1 MNTSILNVG
10 SKTYTYYSISEYAEA
25 NGFNIESLPFS
36 LKVLLEN
43 LLRNSDKAYISEEE
57 LAALANWN
65 PSEKDNR
72 TDISFHPSRVIMQDL
87 TGGAAIA
94 DLAAMREA
102 ISDAGGDSS
111 KINPLIP
118 VDMIIDHS
126 VMVDHFGTSDAF
138 QKNVELEF
146 NRNKE
151 RYRFFK
157 WGQQAFDN
165 FRVVPPGTGII
176 HQVNLEYLASVVTT
190 QTQDSDNPLVFPDT
204 VVGTDSH
211 TTMINGL
218 SVLGWGVGGIEAEAA
233 MLGQPLT
240 MLIPNVVGFNLE
252 GKLKPGITATDLVLK
267 IVKILRKY
275 GVVGSFVEFFGSG
288 LDNLSLADRATISNM
303 APEYGATCGF
313 FPIDNELISYLKL
326 SGRNEDQINLVEQ
339 YAKAQGLWRDDNKPS
354 KYSNVL
360 ELDIST
366 IMPAMSGPRRPQD
379 LVLLDDVSNE
389 FDKALEEIYSIK
401 DISASSY
408 IHDIDHNLC
417 HGDVVIASIT
427 SCTNTSNPAVLIT
440 AGLIA
445 KKAVEL
451 GLSTKPWVKTSFAP
465 GSQVVTSYL
474 ESSGLMTY
482 LDELGFNLIG
492 YGCATCIGN
501 SGPLPEPIKKAIISG
516 DLVTANVLSGN
527 RNFEGRVSPE
537 SKASFLASP
546 PLVVIHALTGTVRT
560 NLNHD
565 PIGKDSDDNNIY
577 LKDLWPAE
585 SEITEAIDKYL
596 APKIFKE
603 RYRDVFT
610 GSPEWQNLK
619 YPKGDLYEWET
630 MSTYIRKPP
639 FFNSFLKN
647 SQKNEISNIINAK
660 CLAIFPDSTTTDHIS
675 PAGNIAEDSPAGRY
689 LVSKGINQ
697 KQFNSYGSRRANHEV
712 MMRGT
717 FANIRIKNKMIPGVE
732 GGYTIDSNGKTSAIY
747 DAAVSW
753 KGSPLIVFAGK
764 EYGTGS
770 SRDWAAKGPSLQ
782 GVEMVV
788 AMSYER
794 IHRSNLLGMGI
805 LPLEFTEGNSVDSL
819 EIKGDETFT
828 LKGLENIQPS
838 GELTIEVKI
847 ADGKIKSFPVKV
859 RIDTGLEL
867 QYWKAGGILNY
878 VLLEFMK

>member
-1 MNTSILNVG
+1 MKTSILKAGNR
-10 SKTYTYYSISEYAEA
+10 TYKYYSIKEYAKE
-25 NGFNIESLPFS
+25 NGFDIESLPYS

-43 LLRNSDKAYISEEE
+43 LLRNSDKEYISDEE
-57 LAALANWN
+57 LTALSNWD
-65 PSEKDNR
+65 PDEKNLR

-102 ISDAGGDSS
+102 ISNAGGDSS

-126 VMVDHFGTSDAF
+126 VMVDYSGTADAF

-146 NRNKE
+146 ERNQE

-176 HQVNLEYLASVVTT
+176 HQVNLEYLASVVTVKDT
-190 QTQDSDNPLVFPDT
+190 DDDSSIVFPDT

-240 MLIPNVVGFNLE
+240 MLIPNVLGFRLA
-252 GKLKPGITATDLVLK
+252 GKLSPGITATDLVLK
-267 IVKILRKY
+267 IVQMLREY

-313 FPIDNELISYLKL
+313 FPIDDELLAYLRL
-326 SGRNEDQINLVEQ
+326 SGRDADQIDLVEE
-339 YAKAQGLWRDDNKPS
+339 YAKAQGLWRDDIKPS
-354 KYSNVL
+354 KYSHVL

-379 LVLLDDVSNE
+379 LVLLGDVSKN
-389 FDKALEEIYSIK
+389 FDKALKEIYSVKNTNTGSYIK
-401 DISASSY
+401 DF
-408 IHDIDHNLC
+408 DHNLT

-445 KKAVEL
+445 KKAVEM
-451 GLSTKPWVKTSFAP
+451 GLKSKPWVKTSFAP

-474 ESSGLMTY
+474 EAAGLMNY
-482 LDELGFNLIG
+482 LDKLGFNLIG

-501 SGPLPEPIKKAIISG
+501 SGPLPAAVKEAIISG

-546 PLVVIHALTGTVRT
+546 PLVVIHALTGSIKIDLTQ
-560 NLNHD
+560 D
-565 PIGKDSDDNNIY
+565 PIGKDSDGKNVY

-585 SEITEAIDKYL
+585 SDIKDAISKYL
-596 APKIFKE
+596 TPEMFNK
-603 RYRDVFT
+603 RYSDVFT
-610 GSPEWQNLK
+610 GSEEWQDLA
-619 YPKGDLYEWET
+619 YPAGTLYEWENK
-630 MSTYIRKPP
+630 STYIRKPP
-639 FFNSFLKN
+639 FFDSFLEA
-647 SQKNEISNIINAK
+647 SQKKEVSDIKDAK

-675 PAGNIAEDSPAGRY
+675 PAGNIALDSPAGRY
-689 LVSKGINQ
+689 LLSKGIDR

-717 FANIRIKNKMIPGVE
+717 FANIRIKNRMLPGIE
-732 GGYTIDSNGKTSAIY
+732 GGYTRDSTGGTSAIY
-747 DAAVSW
+747 DAAATW
-753 KGSPLIVFAGK
+753 GGAPLIVFAGK

-782 GVEMVV
+782 GVKVV
-788 AMSYER
+788 IAESYER

-805 LPLEFTEGNSVDSL
+805 LPLEFTNNNSIDSL
-819 EIKGDETFT
+819 QISGEESFSIRALSNIKPGKTLETEMVLKDGSLKTFT
-828 LKGLENIQPS
+828 
-838 GELTIEVKI
+838 
-847 ADGKIKSFPVKV
+847 VKV
-859 RIDTGLEL
+859 RIDTKLEL
-867 QYWKAGGILNY
+867 EYWKAGGILNY
-878 VLLEFMK
+878 VLFSFMK

>member
-1 MNTSILNVG
+1 MKTTILKAGN
-10 SKTYTYYSISEYAEA
+10 KTYKYYSIKEYAED
-25 NGFNIESLPFS
+25 NGFNIKSLPYS

-43 LLRNSDKAYISEEE
+43 LLRNSDKEYISDKEP
-57 LAALANWN
+57 AAVAQWK
-65 PSEKDNR
+65 PIEQGQR

-126 VMVDHFGTSDAF
+126 VMVDYSASPDAF

-146 NRNKE
+146 ERNQE

-176 HQVNLEYLASVVTT
+176 HQVNLEYLASVVTVKENNNGT
-190 QTQDSDNPLVFPDT
+190 PLLFPDT

-240 MLIPNVVGFNLE
+240 MLIPNVVGFKLT
-252 GKLKPGITATDLVLK
+252 GKLPPGITATDLVLK
-267 IVKILRKY
+267 IVQILREY

-288 LDNLSLADRATISNM
+288 LESLSLADRATISNM

-313 FPIDNELISYLKL
+313 FPIDNELLAYLKL
-326 SGRNEDQINLVEQ
+326 SGRSQDQIDLVEG
-339 YAKAQGLWRDDNKPS
+339 YAKAQGLWRNDESPS
-354 KYSNVL
+354 NYSHII

-366 IMPAMSGPRRPQD
+366 IRPAMAGPRRPQD
-379 LVLLDDVSNE
+379 LVFLEDVTKIFN
-389 FDKALEEIYSIK
+389 KALESIYSVK
-401 DISASSY
+401 DFNSAVPVKGM
-408 IHDIDHNLC
+408 DHNLT

-451 GLSTKPWVKTSFAP
+451 GLKSKPWVKTSFAP

-474 ESSGLMTY
+474 EAAGLMEP
-482 LDELGFNLIG
+482 LDKLGFNLIG

-501 SGPLPEPIKKAIISG
+501 SGPLPESIKNAISSG
-516 DLVTANVLSGN
+516 NLVTANVLSGN

-546 PLVVIHALTGTVRT
+546 PLVVVHALTGSVKI
-560 NLNHD
+560 NLLKD
-565 PIGKDSDDNNIY
+565 PMGKDSDGNNIY
-577 LKDLWPAE
+577 MKDLWP
-585 SEITEAIDKYL
+585 SDKDIKEAINEFIKPEMFND
-596 APKIFKE
+596 
-603 RYRDVFT
+603 RYKDVFT
-610 GSPEWQNLK
+610 GSQEWQNMK
-619 YPKGDLYEWET
+619 FPEGPLYDWEEN
-630 MSTYIRKPP
+630 STYIRKPP
-639 FFNSFLKN
+639 FFESFMEK
-647 SQKNEISNIINAK
+647 SGTKEIANIKNAK
-660 CLAIFPDSTTTDHIS
+660 CLGIFPDSTTTDHIS
-675 PAGNIAEDSPAGRY
+675 PAGNIAENSPAGKY
-689 LVSKGINQ
+689 LVDRNITPA
-697 KQFNSYGSRRANHEV
+697 QFNSYGSRRANHEV

-717 FANIRIKNKMIPGVE
+717 FANIRIKNKMLPGIE
-732 GGYTIDSNGKTSAIY
+732 GGYTKNSNGETVSIF
-747 DAAVSW
+747 DAAMSW
-753 KGSPLIVFAGK
+753 GEAPLIIFAGK

-782 GVEMVV
+782 GVKAVIAE
-788 AMSYER
+788 SYER

-805 LPLEFTEGNSVDSL
+805 LPLEFTENNSVDSL
-819 EIKGDETFT
+819 KISGDESFSIG
-828 LKGLENIQPS
+828 GLNNIVPA
-838 GELTIEVKI
+838 GKLEVKMKLQ
-847 ADGKIKSFPVKV
+847 DGKIKTFPVKV
-859 RIDTGLEL
+859 RIDTNLEL
-867 QYWKAGGILNY
+867 EYWKAGGILNY

>member
-1 MNTSILNVG
+1 MKTTILKAGN
-10 SKTYTYYSISEYAEA
+10 KTYKYYSIKEYAED
-25 NGFNIESLPFS
+25 NGFNIKSLPYS

-43 LLRNSDKAYISEEE
+43 LLRNSDKEYISDKEP
-57 LAALANWN
+57 AAVAQWK
-65 PSEKDNR
+65 PIEQGQR

-126 VMVDHFGTSDAF
+126 VMVDYSASPDAF

-146 NRNKE
+146 ERNQE

-176 HQVNLEYLASVVTT
+176 HQVNLEYLASVVTVKENNNGT
-190 QTQDSDNPLVFPDT
+190 PLLFPDT

-240 MLIPNVVGFNLE
+240 MLIPNVVGFKLT
-252 GKLKPGITATDLVLK
+252 GKLPPGITATDLVLK
-267 IVKILRKY
+267 IVQILREY

-288 LDNLSLADRATISNM
+288 LESLSLADRATISNM

-313 FPIDNELISYLKL
+313 FPIDNELLAYLKL
-326 SGRNEDQINLVEQ
+326 SGRSQDQIDLVEG
-339 YAKAQGLWRDDNKPS
+339 YAKAQGLWRNDESPS
-354 KYSNVL
+354 NYSHII

-366 IMPAMSGPRRPQD
+366 IRPAMAGPRRPQD
-379 LVLLDDVSNE
+379 LVFLEDVTKIFN
-389 FDKALEEIYSIK
+389 KALESVYSVK
-401 DISASSY
+401 DFNSAVPVKGM
-408 IHDIDHNLC
+408 DHNLT

-445 KKAVEL
+445 KRAVEL
-451 GLSTKPWVKTSFAP
+451 GLKSKPWVKTSFAP

-474 ESSGLMTY
+474 EAAGLMEP
-482 LDELGFNLIG
+482 LDKLGFNLIG

-501 SGPLPEPIKKAIISG
+501 SGPLPESIKNAISSG
-516 DLVTANVLSGN
+516 NLVTANVLSGN

-546 PLVVIHALTGTVRT
+546 PLVVVHALTGSVKI
-560 NLNHD
+560 NLLKD
-565 PIGKDSDDNNIY
+565 PMGKDSDGNNIY
-577 LKDLWPAE
+577 MKDLWP
-585 SEITEAIDKYL
+585 SDKDIKEAINEFIKPEMFND
-596 APKIFKE
+596 
-603 RYRDVFT
+603 RYKDVFT
-610 GSPEWQNLK
+610 GSQEWQNMK
-619 YPKGDLYEWET
+619 FPEGPLYDWEEN
-630 MSTYIRKPP
+630 STYIRKPP
-639 FFNSFLKN
+639 FFESFMEK
-647 SQKNEISNIINAK
+647 SGTKEIANIKNAK
-660 CLAIFPDSTTTDHIS
+660 CLGIFPDSTTTDHIS
-675 PAGNIAEDSPAGRY
+675 PAGNIAENSPAGKY
-689 LVSKGINQ
+689 LVDRNITPA
-697 KQFNSYGSRRANHEV
+697 QFNSYGSRRANHEV

-717 FANIRIKNKMIPGVE
+717 FANIRIKNKMLPGIE
-732 GGYTIDSNGKTSAIY
+732 GGYTKNSNGETVSIF
-747 DAAVSW
+747 DAAMSW
-753 KGSPLIVFAGK
+753 GEAPLIIFAGK

-782 GVEMVV
+782 GVKAVI

-805 LPLEFTEGNSVDSL
+805 LPLEFTENNSVDSL
-819 EIKGDETFT
+819 KISGDESFSIG
-828 LKGLENIQPS
+828 GLNNIVPA
-838 GELTIEVKI
+838 GKLEVKMKLQ
-847 ADGKIKSFPVKV
+847 DGKIKTFPVKV
-859 RIDTGLEL
+859 RIDTNLEL
-867 QYWKAGGILNY
+867 EYWKAGGILNY

>member
-1 MNTSILNVG
+1 MKTSILNAG
-10 SKTYTYYSISEYAEA
+10 SKTYKYYSIKEYAED
-25 NGFNIESLPFS
+25 NGFNINALPFS

-43 LLRNSDKAYISEEE
+43 LLRNSDKEYMRKEE
-57 LAALANWN
+57 LEALANWK
-65 PSEKDNR
+65 PGKDTKK
-72 TDISFHPSRVIMQDL
+72 TDISFHPARVIMQDL
-87 TGGAAIA
+87 TGGAALA
-94 DLAAMREA
+94 DLAAMRNA

-126 VMVDHFGTSDAF
+126 VMVDYFGTKDAY

-146 NRNKE
+146 ERNQE

-176 HQVNLEYLASVVTT
+176 HQVNLEYLASVVTVE
-190 QTQDSDNPLVFPDT
+190 DNDTDTPLVFPDT

-240 MLIPNVVGFNLE
+240 MLIPDVVGFKLH
-252 GKLKPGITATDLVLK
+252 GKLSPGITATDLVLR
-267 IVKILRKY
+267 IVQILRGH
-275 GVVGSFVEFFGSG
+275 GVVGSFVEFFGPG

-313 FPIDNELISYLKL
+313 FPIDNELLNYLKL
-326 SGRNEDQINLVEQ
+326 SGRDKDQIELVKE
-339 YAKAQGLWRDDNKPS
+339 YAKKQGLWREDNSPAN
-354 KYSNVL
+354 YSHVL
-360 ELDIST
+360 DLDIST
-366 IMPAMSGPRRPQD
+366 IKPAMAGPRRPQD
-379 LVLLDDVSNE
+379 LVLLDDVSAG
-389 FDKALEEIYSIK
+389 FDIALGEIYNTSNL
-401 DISASSY
+401 SSKSK
-408 IHDIDHNLC
+408 IENMDHELK

-427 SCTNTSNPAVLIT
+427 SCTNTSNPAVLIA

-451 GLSTKPWVKTSFAP
+451 GLKSKEWVKTSFAP
-465 GSQVVTSYL
+465 GSQVVTAYM
-474 ESSGLMTY
+474 EAAGLMEY
-482 LDELGFNLIG
+482 LDKIGFNLTG

-501 SGPLPEPIKKAIISG
+501 SGPLPPAIKEAILSG

-537 SKASFLASP
+537 SKASYLASP
-546 PLVVIHALTGTVRT
+546 PLVVIYALAGSVRL
-560 NLNHD
+560 NLE
-565 PIGKDSDDNNIY
+565 KDSIGTDKEGNSIF

-585 SEITEAIDKYL
+585 SEIKKAVDKYIK
-596 APKIFKE
+596 PEMFNEKYK
-603 RYRDVFT
+603 DVFT
-610 GSPEWQNLK
+610 GSEEWQKLEF
-619 YPKGDLYEWET
+619 PEGDLYDWEKE
-630 MSTYIRKPP
+630 STYIRKPP
-639 FFNSFLKN
+639 FFDSFMEK
-647 SQKNEISNIINAK
+647 SKVKEISDIEKAK

-689 LVSKGINQ
+689 LIDKNVDPSK
-697 KQFNSYGSRRANHEV
+697 FNSYGSRRANHEV

-717 FANIRIKNKMIPGVE
+717 FANIRIKNRMIPGIE
-732 GGYTIDSNGKTSAIY
+732 GGYTKDSNGETAAIY
-747 DAAVSW
+747 DAAISW
-753 KGSPLIVFAGK
+753 EEAPLIVFAGK

-782 GVEMVV
+782 GVKVV
-788 AMSYER
+788 IAMSYER

-805 LPLEFTEGNSVDSL
+805 LPLEFVKNDSIDSL
-819 EIKGDETFT
+819 KISGNESFSIKGLSKISPAGILDVEMILQNGSQTTF
-828 LKGLENIQPS
+828 S
-838 GELTIEVKI
+838 
-847 ADGKIKSFPVKV
+847 AKV
-859 RIDTGLEL
+859 RIDTKLEL
-867 QYWKAGGILNY
+867 EYWKAGGILNY
-878 VLLEFMK
+878 VLLDFMK

>member
-1 MNTSILNVG
+1 MKTTILKAGN
-10 SKTYTYYSISEYAEA
+10 KTYKYYSIKEYAED
-25 NGFNIESLPFS
+25 NGFNIKSLPYS

-43 LLRNSDKAYISEEE
+43 LLRNSDKEYISDKEP
-57 LAALANWN
+57 AAVAQWK
-65 PSEKDNR
+65 PIEQGQR

-126 VMVDHFGTSDAF
+126 VMVDYSASPDAF

-146 NRNKE
+146 ERNQE

-176 HQVNLEYLASVVTT
+176 HQVNLEYLASVVTVKENNNGT
-190 QTQDSDNPLVFPDT
+190 PLLFPDT

-240 MLIPNVVGFNLE
+240 MLIPNVVGFKLT
-252 GKLKPGITATDLVLK
+252 GKLPPGITATDLVLK
-267 IVKILRKY
+267 IVQILREY

-288 LDNLSLADRATISNM
+288 LESLSLADRATISNM

-313 FPIDNELISYLKL
+313 FPIDNELLAYLKL
-326 SGRNEDQINLVEQ
+326 SGRSQDQIDLVEG
-339 YAKAQGLWRDDNKPS
+339 YAKAQGLWRNDESPS
-354 KYSNVL
+354 NYSHII

-366 IMPAMSGPRRPQD
+366 IRPAMAGPRRPQD
-379 LVLLDDVSNE
+379 LVFLEDVTKIFN
-389 FDKALEEIYSIK
+389 KALESIYSVK
-401 DISASSY
+401 DFNSAVPVKGM
-408 IHDIDHNLC
+408 DHNLT

-451 GLSTKPWVKTSFAP
+451 GLKSKPWVKTSFAP

-474 ESSGLMTY
+474 EAAGLMEP
-482 LDELGFNLIG
+482 LEKLGFNLIG

-501 SGPLPEPIKKAIISG
+501 SGPLPESIKNAISSG
-516 DLVTANVLSGN
+516 NLVTANVLSGN

-546 PLVVIHALTGTVRT
+546 PLVVVHALTGSVKI
-560 NLNHD
+560 NLLKD
-565 PIGKDSDDNNIY
+565 PMGKDSDGNNIY
-577 LKDLWPAE
+577 MKDLWP
-585 SEITEAIDKYL
+585 SDKDIKEAINEFIKPEMFND
-596 APKIFKE
+596 
-603 RYRDVFT
+603 RYKDVFT
-610 GSPEWQNLK
+610 GSQEWQNMK
-619 YPKGDLYEWET
+619 FPEGPLYDWEEN
-630 MSTYIRKPP
+630 STYIRKPP
-639 FFNSFLKN
+639 FFESFMEK
-647 SQKNEISNIINAK
+647 SGTKEIANIKNAK
-660 CLAIFPDSTTTDHIS
+660 CLGIFPDSTTTDHIS
-675 PAGNIAEDSPAGRY
+675 PAGNIAENSPAGKY
-689 LVSKGINQ
+689 LVDRNITPA
-697 KQFNSYGSRRANHEV
+697 QFNSYGSRRANHEV

-717 FANIRIKNKMIPGVE
+717 FANIRIKNKMLPGIE
-732 GGYTIDSNGKTSAIY
+732 GGYTKNSNGETVSIF
-747 DAAVSW
+747 DAAMSW
-753 KGSPLIVFAGK
+753 GEAPLIIFAGK

-782 GVEMVV
+782 GVKAVIAE
-788 AMSYER
+788 SYER

-805 LPLEFTEGNSVDSL
+805 LPLEFTENNSVDSL
-819 EIKGDETFT
+819 KISGDESFSIG
-828 LKGLENIQPS
+828 GLNNIVPA
-838 GELTIEVKI
+838 GKLEVKMKLQ
-847 ADGKIKSFPVKV
+847 DGKIKTFPVKV
-859 RIDTGLEL
+859 RIDTNLEL
-867 QYWKAGGILNY
+867 EYWKAGGILNY